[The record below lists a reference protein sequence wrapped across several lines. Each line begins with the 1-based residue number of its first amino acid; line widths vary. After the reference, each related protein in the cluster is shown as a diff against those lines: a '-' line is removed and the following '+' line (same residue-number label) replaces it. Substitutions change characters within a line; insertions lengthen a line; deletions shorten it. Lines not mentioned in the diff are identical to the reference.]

1 MFLAPKRVLQLSA
14 IPIPNSRMETRPS
27 LLMNRTFQLRQASK
41 LELKEDVSLISPKK
55 RTLEHPLN
63 LLWSVKLRYKSCYIL
78 FYFQI
83 SYLKSPNVCTWPVGQ
98 HYFSSLTQVP
108 QVLPPANRTCI
119 SFLNIF
125 HNLVKPLCQ
134 NRWFDYSRKSL
145 ISLFFHY

>member
-27 LLMNRTFQLRQASK
+27 LLMNWTFQLRQAFK
-41 LELKEDVSLISPKK
+41 LELKEDVSLILPKK

-108 QVLPPANRTCI
+108 QMLQLSQIEYAFHFLIFFTTWSNFCVKIADSITPAN
-119 SFLNIF
+119 
-125 HNLVKPLCQ
+125 V
-134 NRWFDYSRKSL
+134 
-145 ISLFFHY
+145 